1 MALSFANAIPGRVK
15 AEVSRSLVG
24 FSSSFPS
31 CTPTNIFFAGQGPH
45 AQALATA
52 SRPLAALLHR
62 LACSATAP
70 SGAALPFSLH
80 VRELCPPAPRMAA
93 KQPYPYR
100 APAAGLTP
108 VLPCVMRLGELDGR
122 TSAPSARPYAVCGK
136 CSRASN
142 YTISFCF
149 FPPSHHSR
157 VSLCSGEHPSP
168 SPLSSHF
175 TSSVLEP
182 IMAPPSKDGLDIII
196 LGGGIAGLTTALAL
210 TKYAPKGQVPR
221 IRIFEIRPEPAT
233 IGGAVNLT
241 PNALRLLDD
250 LGALPII
257 RERDYGREIDYLE
270 VFDVYSTRLATSD
283 FSGPDGKG
291 IGNPPYK
298 ALRITRGDA
307 LKGVLAAV
315 EKQENISLTCG
326 KRTTEIKETE
336 ESVTLTF
343 EDGGSATADLL
354 MGCDGIHSVTRLKH
368 IEPERK
374 ASYSGLCNAFGFAPV
389 EPDFPVHFECTAIN
403 FARRGMLLTS
413 YHNSQKNS
421 VYVGALMQLPEL
433 ESRDGWKAAGADAK
447 KIRADIMDRFGDAK
461 ISSIKPLIE
470 KTEDFYLWPVFTLSK
485 HGKWSTDRV
494 MLLGDAAVS

>member
-1 MALSFANAIPGRVK
+1 
-15 AEVSRSLVG
+15 
-24 FSSSFPS
+24 
-31 CTPTNIFFAGQGPH
+31 
-45 AQALATA
+45 
-52 SRPLAALLHR
+52 
-62 LACSATAP
+62 
-70 SGAALPFSLH
+70 
-80 VRELCPPAPRMAA
+80 
-93 KQPYPYR
+93 
-100 APAAGLTP
+100 
-108 VLPCVMRLGELDGR
+108 
-122 TSAPSARPYAVCGK
+122 
-136 CSRASN
+136 
-142 YTISFCF
+142 
-149 FPPSHHSR
+149 
-157 VSLCSGEHPSP
+157 
-168 SPLSSHF
+168 
-175 TSSVLEP
+175 
-182 IMAPPSKDGLDIII
+182 MAPPSKDGLDIII

-461 ISSIKPLIE
+461 ISSIRPLIE

-494 MLLGDAAVS
+494 MLLGDAAHAMPPQGESTGIVFEDTVLFARCLTRWIEKGKPGSMKEAFDAYEALRRPRIDSAFEESKNVVSTVSDAGYIGHTIKTYIIPWYLWFSRTSREKHFVEDVTTVDIGY

>member
-1 MALSFANAIPGRVK
+1 MALSFANAIPGHVK

-31 CTPTNIFFAGQGPH
+31 CTPTNIFFAGQGSH

-52 SRPLAALLHR
+52 RRPLAALLHR

>member
-1 MALSFANAIPGRVK
+1 
-15 AEVSRSLVG
+15 
-24 FSSSFPS
+24 
-31 CTPTNIFFAGQGPH
+31 
-45 AQALATA
+45 
-52 SRPLAALLHR
+52 
-62 LACSATAP
+62 
-70 SGAALPFSLH
+70 
-80 VRELCPPAPRMAA
+80 
-93 KQPYPYR
+93 
-100 APAAGLTP
+100 
-108 VLPCVMRLGELDGR
+108 
-122 TSAPSARPYAVCGK
+122 
-136 CSRASN
+136 
-142 YTISFCF
+142 
-149 FPPSHHSR
+149 
-157 VSLCSGEHPSP
+157 
-168 SPLSSHF
+168 
-175 TSSVLEP
+175 
-182 IMAPPSKDGLDIII
+182 MAPPSKDGLDIII

-461 ISSIKPLIE
+461 IPSIKPLIE

-494 MLLGDAAVS
+494 MLLGDAAHAMPPQGESTGIVFEDTVLFSRCLTRWIEKGKPGSMKEAFDAYEALRRPRIDSAFEESKNVVSTVSDAGYIGHTIKTYIIPWYLWFSRTSREKHFVEDVTTVDIGY

>member
-1 MALSFANAIPGRVK
+1 M
-15 AEVSRSLVG
+15 
-24 FSSSFPS
+24 
-31 CTPTNIFFAGQGPH
+31 
-45 AQALATA
+45 
-52 SRPLAALLHR
+52 
-62 LACSATAP
+62 
-70 SGAALPFSLH
+70 
-80 VRELCPPAPRMAA
+80 
-93 KQPYPYR
+93 
-100 APAAGLTP
+100 
-108 VLPCVMRLGELDGR
+108 LPCVMRLGELDGR

>member
-1 MALSFANAIPGRVK
+1 
-15 AEVSRSLVG
+15 
-24 FSSSFPS
+24 
-31 CTPTNIFFAGQGPH
+31 
-45 AQALATA
+45 
-52 SRPLAALLHR
+52 
-62 LACSATAP
+62 
-70 SGAALPFSLH
+70 
-80 VRELCPPAPRMAA
+80 
-93 KQPYPYR
+93 
-100 APAAGLTP
+100 
-108 VLPCVMRLGELDGR
+108 
-122 TSAPSARPYAVCGK
+122 
-136 CSRASN
+136 
-142 YTISFCF
+142 
-149 FPPSHHSR
+149 
-157 VSLCSGEHPSP
+157 
-168 SPLSSHF
+168 
-175 TSSVLEP
+175 
-182 IMAPPSKDGLDIII
+182 MAPPSKDGLDIII

-354 MGCDGIHSVTRLKH
+354 MGCDGIHSVTRLRH

-413 YHNSQKNS
+413 YHNSHKNS

-461 ISSIKPLIE
+461 IPSIKPLIE

-494 MLLGDAAVS
+494 MLLGDAAHAMPPQGESTGIVFEDTVLFSRCLTRWIEKGKPGSMKEAFDAYEALRRPRIDSAFEESKNVVSTVSDAGYIGHTIKTYIIPWYLWFSRTSREKHFVEDVTTVDIGY

>member
-1 MALSFANAIPGRVK
+1 M
-15 AEVSRSLVG
+15 
-24 FSSSFPS
+24 
-31 CTPTNIFFAGQGPH
+31 
-45 AQALATA
+45 
-52 SRPLAALLHR
+52 
-62 LACSATAP
+62 
-70 SGAALPFSLH
+70 
-80 VRELCPPAPRMAA
+80 
-93 KQPYPYR
+93 
-100 APAAGLTP
+100 APA
-108 VLPCVMRLGELDGR
+108 
-122 TSAPSARPYAVCGK
+122 
-136 CSRASN
+136 
-142 YTISFCF
+142 
-149 FPPSHHSR
+149 
-157 VSLCSGEHPSP
+157 
-168 SPLSSHF
+168 
-175 TSSVLEP
+175 
-182 IMAPPSKDGLDIII
+182 SKDGLDIII

-221 IRIFEIRPEPAT
+221 IRIYEIRPVPAT

-315 EKQENISLTCG
+315 EAQENISMTCG
-326 KRTTEIKETE
+326 KRTIDIKETPE
-336 ESVTLTF
+336 NVTLTF
-343 EDGGSATADLL
+343 EDGESVSADLL

-368 IEPERK
+368 VDPERK

-461 ISSIKPLIE
+461 IPSIKPLIE
-470 KTEDFYLWPVFTLSK
+470 KTEDFFLWPVFTLSK

-494 MLLGDAAVS
+494 MLLGDAAVSFIKSHLTTPPPQKTTHPKIQNKCKEKANTTPLPARHASPRRIHWHRLRRHRPLLSLPHPLDRKGQAQHHERGLRRVREATPLAHRSRFRGEQERCVDGQ

>member
-1 MALSFANAIPGRVK
+1 
-15 AEVSRSLVG
+15 
-24 FSSSFPS
+24 
-31 CTPTNIFFAGQGPH
+31 
-45 AQALATA
+45 
-52 SRPLAALLHR
+52 
-62 LACSATAP
+62 
-70 SGAALPFSLH
+70 
-80 VRELCPPAPRMAA
+80 MAA

-157 VSLCSGEHPSP
+157 VSLYSGEHPSP

>member
-1 MALSFANAIPGRVK
+1 M
-15 AEVSRSLVG
+15 
-24 FSSSFPS
+24 
-31 CTPTNIFFAGQGPH
+31 
-45 AQALATA
+45 
-52 SRPLAALLHR
+52 
-62 LACSATAP
+62 
-70 SGAALPFSLH
+70 
-80 VRELCPPAPRMAA
+80 
-93 KQPYPYR
+93 
-100 APAAGLTP
+100 APA
-108 VLPCVMRLGELDGR
+108 
-122 TSAPSARPYAVCGK
+122 
-136 CSRASN
+136 
-142 YTISFCF
+142 
-149 FPPSHHSR
+149 
-157 VSLCSGEHPSP
+157 
-168 SPLSSHF
+168 
-175 TSSVLEP
+175 
-182 IMAPPSKDGLDIII
+182 SKDGLDIII

-221 IRIFEIRPEPAT
+221 IRIFEIRPVPAT

-257 RERDYGREIDYLE
+257 RERDYGRTIDYLE

-315 EKQENISLTCG
+315 EQQENISLTCG
-326 KRTTEIKETE
+326 KRTVDIKETTD
-336 ESVTLTF
+336 SVTLTF
-343 EDGGSATADLL
+343 EDGESVSADLL

-368 IEPERK
+368 VDPERK

-433 ESRDGWKAAGADAK
+433 ESRDGWKAAGADAQ

-461 ISSIKPLIE
+461 IPSIKPLIE
-470 KTEDFYLWPVFTLSK
+470 KTEDFFLWPVFTLSK
-485 HGKWSTDRV
+485 HGKWATDRV
-494 MLLGDAAVS
+494 MLLGDAAVSPPPPIQTANQPKAPREETLTPSLPARHASPRRIHRHCLRRHRPLLTLPDPLDRKGQAQHHERSL

>member
-1 MALSFANAIPGRVK
+1 M
-15 AEVSRSLVG
+15 
-24 FSSSFPS
+24 
-31 CTPTNIFFAGQGPH
+31 
-45 AQALATA
+45 
-52 SRPLAALLHR
+52 
-62 LACSATAP
+62 
-70 SGAALPFSLH
+70 
-80 VRELCPPAPRMAA
+80 
-93 KQPYPYR
+93 
-100 APAAGLTP
+100 APA
-108 VLPCVMRLGELDGR
+108 
-122 TSAPSARPYAVCGK
+122 
-136 CSRASN
+136 
-142 YTISFCF
+142 
-149 FPPSHHSR
+149 
-157 VSLCSGEHPSP
+157 
-168 SPLSSHF
+168 
-175 TSSVLEP
+175 
-182 IMAPPSKDGLDIII
+182 SKDGLDIII

-221 IRIFEIRPEPAT
+221 IRIYEIRPVPAT

-257 RERDYGREIDYLE
+257 RERDYGRTIDYLE

-315 EKQENISLTCG
+315 EQQENISLTCG
-326 KRTTEIKETE
+326 KRTVDIKETT

-343 EDGGSATADLL
+343 EDGESVSADLL

-368 IEPERK
+368 VDPERK

-447 KIRADIMDRFGDAK
+447 KIRADIMERFGDAK
-461 ISSIKPLIE
+461 IPSIKPLIE
-470 KTEDFYLWPVFTLSK
+470 KTEDFFLWPVFTLSK
-485 HGKWSTDRV
+485 HGKWSTERV
-494 MLLGDAAVS
+494 MLLGDAAHAMPPQGESTGIVFEDTVLFSRCLTRWIEKGKPNTMKEAFDAYEKLRRSRIEAAFEESKSVVSTVSDAGYIGHTIKTYIIPWYLWFSRASREKHFVEDVTSVDIGY

>member
-1 MALSFANAIPGRVK
+1 
-15 AEVSRSLVG
+15 
-24 FSSSFPS
+24 
-31 CTPTNIFFAGQGPH
+31 
-45 AQALATA
+45 
-52 SRPLAALLHR
+52 
-62 LACSATAP
+62 
-70 SGAALPFSLH
+70 
-80 VRELCPPAPRMAA
+80 
-93 KQPYPYR
+93 
-100 APAAGLTP
+100 
-108 VLPCVMRLGELDGR
+108 
-122 TSAPSARPYAVCGK
+122 
-136 CSRASN
+136 
-142 YTISFCF
+142 
-149 FPPSHHSR
+149 
-157 VSLCSGEHPSP
+157 
-168 SPLSSHF
+168 
-175 TSSVLEP
+175 
-182 IMAPPSKDGLDIII
+182 MAPPSKDGLDIII

-389 EPDFPVHFECTAIN
+389 EPDFSVHFECTAIN

-494 MLLGDAAVS
+494 MLLGDAAHAMPPQGESTGIVFEDTVLFARCLTRWIEKGKPGTMKEAFDAYEALRRPRIDSAFEESKNVVSTVSDAGYIGHTIKTYIIPWYLWFSRTSREKHFVEDVTTVDIGY

>member
-1 MALSFANAIPGRVK
+1 M
-15 AEVSRSLVG
+15 
-24 FSSSFPS
+24 
-31 CTPTNIFFAGQGPH
+31 
-45 AQALATA
+45 
-52 SRPLAALLHR
+52 
-62 LACSATAP
+62 
-70 SGAALPFSLH
+70 
-80 VRELCPPAPRMAA
+80 
-93 KQPYPYR
+93 
-100 APAAGLTP
+100 APA
-108 VLPCVMRLGELDGR
+108 
-122 TSAPSARPYAVCGK
+122 
-136 CSRASN
+136 
-142 YTISFCF
+142 
-149 FPPSHHSR
+149 
-157 VSLCSGEHPSP
+157 
-168 SPLSSHF
+168 
-175 TSSVLEP
+175 
-182 IMAPPSKDGLDIII
+182 SKDGLDIII

-221 IRIFEIRPEPAT
+221 IRIFEIRPVPAT

-291 IGNPPYK
+291 IGSPPYK

-315 EKQENISLTCG
+315 EAQENISMTCG
-326 KRTTEIKETE
+326 KRTVDIKETAE
-336 ESVTLTF
+336 KVTLTF
-343 EDGGSATADLL
+343 EDGESVSGDLL

-368 IEPERK
+368 VEPERK

-447 KIRADIMDRFGDAK
+447 KIRADIMERFGDAK
-461 ISSIKPLIE
+461 IPSIKPLIE
-470 KTEDFYLWPVFTLSK
+470 KTEDFFLWPVFTLSK
-485 HGKWSTDRV
+485 HGKWSTERV
-494 MLLGDAAVS
+494 MLLGDAAVSLSNPIPPSLPFVAKTTTKD

>member
-1 MALSFANAIPGRVK
+1 
-15 AEVSRSLVG
+15 
-24 FSSSFPS
+24 
-31 CTPTNIFFAGQGPH
+31 
-45 AQALATA
+45 
-52 SRPLAALLHR
+52 
-62 LACSATAP
+62 
-70 SGAALPFSLH
+70 
-80 VRELCPPAPRMAA
+80 
-93 KQPYPYR
+93 
-100 APAAGLTP
+100 
-108 VLPCVMRLGELDGR
+108 
-122 TSAPSARPYAVCGK
+122 
-136 CSRASN
+136 
-142 YTISFCF
+142 
-149 FPPSHHSR
+149 
-157 VSLCSGEHPSP
+157 
-168 SPLSSHF
+168 
-175 TSSVLEP
+175 
-182 IMAPPSKDGLDIII
+182 MAPPSKDGLDIII

-354 MGCDGIHSVTRLKH
+354 MGCDGIHSVTRLRH

-461 ISSIKPLIE
+461 IPSIKPLIE

-494 MLLGDAAVS
+494 MLLGDAAHAMPPQGESTGIVFEDTVLFSRCLTRWIEKGKPGSMKEAFDAYEALRRPRIDSAFEESKNVVSTVSDAGYIGHTIKTYIIPWYLWFSRTSREKHFVEDVTTVDIGY